1 MILVLFLHLDCV
13 WVSCRGWLSL
23 ECLFDIFRVSSTI
36 RPTLNHGSSYFPAA
50 VTLLVLYSLAQLCSD
65 WNRIRWL
72 WRNSPDCKWHDRRG
86 TRAVMVG
93 LTVTV
98 ELLIIFM
105 TVGQR
110 PWFDRVVLMR
120 LQVRQMDCMP
130 WLWIVYSCRLRL
142 SLWSISSFSHVCYL
156 TARGLLDCEDCEKG
170 ERAGAYLSGSLIALF
185 YILRHKVCS
194 DCTGISG
201 MVCGLC
207 MDCWI
212 AFVRSKW
219 INCLTVGVI

>member
-1 MILVLFLHLDCV
+1 MSIENNFFATDSCEWSNANYSECLCPLPQCPVSHFRFLSACRDDLDWKLHDSRIV
-13 WVSCRGWLSL
+13 PPPWGWLSL
-23 ECLFDIFRVSSTI
+23 ECLFNIFRVSSTI

-72 WRNSPDCKWHDRRG
+72 WRDSPDCNWHDCRG

-110 PWFDRVVLMR
+110 PWFDRVVLRR

-142 SLWSISSFSHVCYL
+142 SLWFPVSL
-156 TARGLLDCEDCEKG
+156 TYAIWPRE
-170 ERAGAYLSGSLIALF
+170 
-185 YILRHKVCS
+185 
-194 DCTGISG
+194 
-201 MVCGLC
+201 
-207 MDCWI
+207 DCWI
-212 AFVRSKW
+212 VGIVKKENVRIS
-219 INCLTVGVI
+219 LVRL

>member
-1 MILVLFLHLDCV
+1 MQTIVNAFAPCLSALCFTFGFCQLVGTTSIESCRILVLFLHLDRV
-13 WVSCRGWLSL
+13 WLSCQGWLSL

-36 RPTLNHGSSYFPAA
+36 WPTLTQGSSYFPAA

-72 WRNSPDCKWHDRRG
+72 WRDSPDCKWHDRRG

-142 SLWSISSFSHVCYL
+142 SLWSISSFSHVCSVWP
-156 TARGLLDCEDCEKG
+156 RE
-170 ERAGAYLSGSLIALF
+170 
-185 YILRHKVCS
+185 
-194 DCTGISG
+194 
-201 MVCGLC
+201 
-207 MDCWI
+207 DCWI
-212 AFVRSKW
+212 VGIVKKENVPGRISLVR
-219 INCLTVGVI
+219 L